1 MRILLDLGVLEA
13 GTMLALLNYVYYRS
27 PHLLE
32 FLALVNKQN
41 KKTKKKFLTNVI
53 SLFIVKLRV
62 KNYKVS

>member
-1 MRILLDLGVLEA
+1 MRILPDLGVLEA

-41 KKTKKKFLTNVI
+41 KKKFLTNVI

-62 KNYKVS
+62 KNYKVP

>member
-1 MRILLDLGVLEA
+1 MRILPDLGVLEA

-41 KKTKKKFLTNVI
+41 KKKFLTNVI